1 MTKQEFLEGLQ
12 ERLLEEGADVLVP
25 ENLNYYDSYI
35 EEEKQKGRTEE
46 DVLEELGNPVLI
58 ARSILEAAGYEVD
71 GIPDSDPGR
80 YDNARTSEE
89 EQFSQQFSEKREHA
103 EETFRPVTDKILPW
117 VILAGVLFVIVILVL
132 GFFAILS
139 QLLVPIL
146 IVVVIVRIVRMF
158 GGTGY

>member
-1 MTKQEFLEGLQ
+1 MTKQEFLEGLR

-25 ENLNYYDSYI
+25 ENLNFYDSYI